1 MVNKVELIPL
11 SEGNR
16 ITVKENE
23 KVIIGRGS
31 SLGCNEKKISRHHA
45 ELVLKDDNTLWI
57 KPTHTNP
64 VFFRSSNSKTIQL
77 AKDIERELKD
87 GDQIGLLP
95 STYYFRIC
103 FSIDVNNNQDTN
115 ESNDSDSVYAWKNK
129 EDRPSTSDD
138 CSPTRVPRRS
148 INKENSS
155 IFDFDDDIRIES
167 TITPPLPERKS
178 IEKKTTTTDV
188 IPKSPTQSVSP
199 EQSPLD
205 TTDQDDKSRKLPK
218 WMASPV
224 VHTPTTKSSFSR
236 NSSYTT
242 PTSIKRNMSFNDDNN
257 NNNNNEMNELSN
269 ISDSRSPGKVLSR
282 ISSTKSFDDTSDG
295 EVESITIKSPPP
307 AKKPRSSG
315 KRRPACQ
322 FGSTCYRKNPVHRAE
337 QSHPGDSDYDEPKS
351 SNNSDDNDINKPECP
366 FGRSCY
372 RQNPQHKRDFRH

>member
-1 MVNKVELIPL
+1 M
-11 SEGNR
+11 
-16 ITVKENE
+16 
-23 KVIIGRGS
+23 
-31 SLGCNEKKISRHHA
+31 
-45 ELVLKDDNTLWI
+45 KDDNTLWI

-64 VFFRSSNSKTIQL
+64 VFFRSSNNKTIQL

-167 TITPPLPERKS
+167 TVTPPLPERKS
-178 IEKKTTTTDV
+178 IEKKTTTADV

-205 TTDQDDKSRKLPK
+205 TTDQ
-218 WMASPV
+218 
-224 VHTPTTKSSFSR
+224 VH
-236 NSSYTT
+236 
-242 PTSIKRNMSFNDDNN
+242 
-257 NNNNNEMNELSN
+257 
-269 ISDSRSPGKVLSR
+269 
-282 ISSTKSFDDTSDG
+282 
-295 EVESITIKSPPP
+295 
-307 AKKPRSSG
+307 
-315 KRRPACQ
+315 
-322 FGSTCYRKNPVHRAE
+322 
-337 QSHPGDSDYDEPKS
+337 
-351 SNNSDDNDINKPECP
+351 
-366 FGRSCY
+366 
-372 RQNPQHKRDFRH
+372 